1 MCWDD
6 DEDEYEDTTKMDY
19 ILQHIMEELDCELTE
34 AYEVYCNMSVAELR
48 EKYHKVDYREM
59 YI

>member
-6 DEDEYEDTTKMDY
+6 DEDEYEDTTHVDY
-19 ILQHIMEELDCELTE
+19 ILEEIMLEHDCKMTE
-34 AYEVYCNMSVAELR
+34 AYEIYCDMSAKELR